1 VVSPLDHGLARDARF
16 PALPSRTLAN
26 AAQLPPLLPPADTQL
41 RSVRRRPGDRERGRG
56 RNSTRGHP
64 SPWAGRARAEAEL
77 PHIAAARGVLSRELG
92 LTRASSASKGC
103 ARSQRAVQ
111 QRRLRVRCVPSVV
124 GTTPCGSALRDHAVA
139 VHPRTIQPAA
149 PRSSTSSSR
158 RTTRRERS
166 RVASITRSRGRSLSP
181 QQFGHPVHLNVGWE
195 DGRLE
200 PRLNEPAASSRT
212 RCVARPALARLS

>member
-1 VVSPLDHGLARDARF
+1 MRAAASR
-16 PALPSRTLAN
+16 ALP
-26 AAQLPPLLPPADTQL
+26 L
-41 RSVRRRPGDRERGRG
+41 RPRKPCPVRLIVRGRPGLCPAFAADPIALMGNGMG

-92 LTRASSASKGC
+92 LTRAASASKGC